1 MSEPTDT
8 APNAERSHSRSI
20 IKRLAAIKPGDLIVL
35 FFLCVL
41 VGMILA
47 FLNVDPAS
55 LWVDFFGAVADA
67 WRSFFENLG
76 SALSWALQYFF
87 LGAVIIVPIW
97 LLFHVIRALTN
108 K

>member
-1 MSEPTDT
+1 MSEPTDPQA
-8 APNAERSHSRSI
+8 APKAAAPRPLI
-20 IKRLAAIKPGDLIVL
+20 QRLAAIKPSDLVIL

-47 FLNVDPAS
+47 FLDVNPAN
-55 LWVDFFGAVADA
+55 LWVDFFGAVTEA
-67 WRSFFENLG
+67 WQRFFENLG
-76 SALSWALQYFF
+76 SALGWALQYFF

-97 LLFHVIRALTN
+97 ALFHVLRALSN

>member
-1 MSEPTDT
+1 MSEPTNT
-8 APNAERSHSRSI
+8 AADAKPSAAKSI
-20 IKRLAAIKPGDLIVL
+20 VQRLAAVKPSDLIIL

-76 SALSWALQYFF
+76 SAFSWALQYFF

>member
-8 APNAERSHSRSI
+8 APDAKPPASRSLLQ
-20 IKRLAAIKPGDLIVL
+20 RLAAVKPSDLIIL

-41 VGMILA
+41 VGMLLA
-47 FLNVDPAS
+47 VLNVDPAS
-55 LWVDFFGAVADA
+55 LWVDFFGALADA
-67 WRSFFENLG
+67 WRTFFGNLG
-76 SALSWALQYFF
+76 SAISWALQYFF

-97 LLFHVIRALTN
+97 LLFHVIRALSS

>member
-1 MSEPTDT
+1 MSDPTDT
-8 APNAERSHSRSI
+8 APDAKPSASRSI
-20 IKRLAAIKPGDLIVL
+20 LQRLAAVKPSDLIIL

-47 FLNVDPAS
+47 VLNVDPAS
-55 LWVDFFGAVADA
+55 LWVDFFGALADA
-67 WRSFFENLG
+67 WSTFFENIG
-76 SALSWALQYFF
+76 SAISWALQYFF

-108 K
+108 R